1 MGPLLYVNSERTASS
16 RRKAYTRTPTYP
28 CAFACTHS
36 RTRSRMHSERR
47 NMYACIRE
55 RKESTRV
62 KTRGQYDVAKARRG
76 CRRVPTR
83 RERKTGTNGLSIKE
97 NAIDGEG
104 KGDRARI
111 LGVSHRC
118 PVYREA
124 KERQKESEEEKAKT
138 ERTNG
143 L

>member
-1 MGPLLYVNSERTASS
+1 
-16 RRKAYTRTPTYP
+16 
-28 CAFACTHS
+28 
-36 RTRSRMHSERR
+36 
-47 NMYACIRE
+47 MYACIRE

-104 KGDRARI
+104 KGDQARI

>member
-1 MGPLLYVNSERTASS
+1 MLYVNSERTASS
-16 RRKAYTRTPTYP
+16 RRKAYTRIRPRIR
-28 CAFACTHS
+28 AFACTHS
-36 RTRSRMHSERR
+36 RTHSERR

-97 NAIDGEG
+97 NAIDGER

-124 KERQKESEEEKAKT
+124 KERQKESKEEKAKT